1 MDQKIVGA
9 GTIYQSAYEGSFA
22 ITVHLVLMSIKKES
36 VKKEVHANPAV
47 TATSKKSSGKEK
59 RQLVRASGEYCFW
72 TNDGS
77 VVSNLSELAEVLG
90 GMDNGVFAHHVTKD
104 RNDFA
109 DWIEGVLL
117 DAELAKSFR
126 SAKKPADAQAIVER
140 RLKLYNV

>member
-1 MDQKIVGA
+1 
-9 GTIYQSAYEGSFA
+9 
-22 ITVHLVLMSIKKES
+22 MSIKKES
-36 VKKEVHANPAV
+36 VKKEVHAKPAV

-77 VVSNLSELAEVLG
+77 VISNLSELADVLG
-90 GMDNGVFAHHVTKD
+90 SMDSAVFAHHVTRD

-117 DAELAKSFR
+117 DAELAKSIR
-126 SAKKPADAQAIVER
+126 SAKNSGGAHVAVVR